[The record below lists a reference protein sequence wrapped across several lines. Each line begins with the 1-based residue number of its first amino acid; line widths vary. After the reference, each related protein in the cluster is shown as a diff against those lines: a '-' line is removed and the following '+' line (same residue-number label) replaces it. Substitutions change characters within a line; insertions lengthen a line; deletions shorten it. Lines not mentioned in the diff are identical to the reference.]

1 MARKTLSKRAFVDPR
16 SDYWKIRATMPV
28 ALTPVRLS
36 IANVLYAFVFAVLA
50 ATAAANFGL
59 AWWLG
64 VRRLAW
70 WLGVRRL
77 SGLLLSSVLGGGIPG
92 AWLFSASS
100 ALGTGASGRAQRILT
115 GASTGAAVGLLVGAA
130 VLWGVRRAAR
140 R

>member
-1 MARKTLSKRAFVDPR
+1 MDPR

-28 ALTPVRLS
+28 ALIPVRLS

-50 ATAAANFGL
+50 ATAAANFG
-59 AWWLG
+59 
-64 VRRLAW
+64 LAW

-100 ALGTGASGRAQRILT
+100 ALGTGAGGRAQRILT

>member
-1 MARKTLSKRAFVDPR
+1 MDPR
-16 SDYWKIRATMPV
+16 SDYWKIRATRPV
-28 ALTPVRLS
+28 ALIPVRLS
-36 IANVLYAFVFAVLA
+36 IAKVLYAFVFAVLA
-50 ATAAANFGL
+50 ATAAANFG
-59 AWWLG
+59 
-64 VRRLAW
+64 LAW

-100 ALGTGASGRAQRILT
+100 ALGTGVGGSAQRILT
-115 GASTGAAVGLLVGAA
+115 GASAGAAVGLLVGAA